1 MLPNSYVKVMTMH
14 TSWLIVNQ
22 YFGFKSVE
30 LFCKVLCF
38 DNCRSCFG
46 WSIESNVTLI
56 FNVPTAWLP
65 GPRGGKGFCLPVRA
79 GNQERDCACSGS
91 GRLSS
96 LCHDFYVFPLEH
108 LISHYRSCQGE
119 QAPCMGVEFF
129 SRSRRVTTNIIYQVS
144 CSSILSRNTVIVAGR
159 YPGIQ

>member
-1 MLPNSYVKVMTMH
+1 MWDLSSFITIKPMLPNSYVKVMTMH
-14 TSWLIVNQ
+14 ASWLIVNQ

-38 DNCRSCFG
+38 DNCRGCFG
-46 WSIESNVTLI
+46 LSNACWSLKSKVTLI

-65 GPRGGKGFCLPVRA
+65 GPRSGKGFCFPVRA

-96 LCHDFYVFPLEH
+96 LCHDFHVFPLEH
-108 LISHYRSCQGE
+108 LISHYRTSRG
-119 QAPCMGVEFF
+119 AGILHGSWVFF
-129 SRSRRVTTNIIYQVS
+129 SF
-144 CSSILSRNTVIVAGR
+144 
-159 YPGIQ
+159 